1 MRVVSVQSWVSYGYV
16 GHAAATFALQRL
28 GHEVWPVPTVLF
40 SNHTGYPTV
49 HGRRVSAAEMADLVD
64 GLDEREALATADAVL
79 SGYLG
84 DVEQVGVLAD
94 TVRRVRAAAPAASYT
109 CDPVLGD
116 TEQGYFV
123 PAELTGAVRR
133 DLVPLADLVTPNT
146 FELSAL
152 TDLPV
157 DDVTSALRAARELL
171 ALGPDLALVTSVPMG
186 DDTIGMVAVTA
197 DEAWTAATPLLPLT
211 PAGTGDLTAALATAH
226 LHTTGSPRLTL
237 ERTLTSVYA
246 VLEAT
251 VAARGSELALVAAQ
265 DDWATRAPRFPAER
279 LD

>member
-28 GHEVWPVPTVLF
+28 GHEVWPVPTVVF

-49 HGRRVSAAEMADLVD
+49 HGQRLSAGQVSDLVD
-64 GLDEREALATADAVL
+64 GLDERGALATADAVL

-84 DVEQVGVLAD
+84 EVELVGVVGE
-94 TVRRVRAAAPAASYT
+94 TVRRVRAAAGSASYT

-123 PAELTGAVRR
+123 PAELTRAVRH

-146 FELSAL
+146 FELAAL
-152 TDLPV
+152 TGHPV
-157 DDVTSALRAARELL
+157 DDVASALAAARELI
-171 ALGPDLALVTSVPMG
+171 ALGPSTVLVTSVPTG
-186 DDTIGMVAVTA
+186 RDTVGMLAVTA
-197 DEAWTAATPLLPLT
+197 EVAWLASTPLLPLA

-226 LHTTGSPRLTL
+226 LHSTDSPRLTV
-237 ERTLTSVYA
+237 ERTLASVFA

-251 VAARGSELALVAAQ
+251 LARGGGELALVAAQ
-265 DDWATRAPRFPAER
+265 ASLADPPPRFPARRVE
-279 LD
+279 